1 MRVISSL
8 VLLSLVFVLSGC
20 AGQRA
25 FTTAARAGDTVA
37 LPLGWAKN
45 LTRQNTTVVIT
56 GANAATFTYPPND
69 PNVRAVANL
78 YPDPVSRLIVG
89 TETNQSLGV
98 NANLYGANIE
108 SVVSNYDK
116 DISQTLLVLNLPAT
130 LVTGTASIQIRDQ
143 FSTLVTATPITIDI
157 LPGVGGANLFQQNN
171 SSTTLSA
178 EMAATL
184 ERADVKTVTFA
195 GATIPYGIQIELTRT
210 PAIGKPW
217 IVNPRGDV
225 KSLSWSDDGSTLRV
239 ILTPANGVSLS
250 NMANFKFYVAGGVTG
265 LTLGSVKAFDSNGNV
280 VSGITPQIN

>member
-8 VLLSLVFVLSGC
+8 VLLSLVFVLGGC

-45 LTRQNTTVVIT
+45 LTRQNTTIVIT

-130 LVTGTASIQIRDQ
+130 LVTGTASIQVRDQ
-143 FSTLVTATPITIDI
+143 FSALVTATPITIDI

-184 ERADVKTVTFA
+184 ERADVKTVTFT
-195 GATIPYGIQIELTRT
+195 GATTPYGIQIELTRT

-265 LTLGSVKAFDSNGNV
+265 LALGSVKAFDSNGNV
-280 VSGITPQIN
+280 VSGVTPQIN